1 MTARYTWLVAAAAI
15 LAASSTARA
24 QRWGHERTPNDGAC
38 FYEDADFGGDYFCVT
53 AGGDL
58 SSIPSG
64 MNDRISSVRLFG
76 RTEVTLFKD
85 TRYHGRST
93 RLSHDVRNLKSDG
106 WNDLVSSIQVRGFGR
121 FGSGNGANDADRV
134 VRRAY
139 QDVLNRDPDTEGL
152 RLYRSRIIDDGW
164 TEQQVREALR
174 KSPEYQKLTVSEAHE
189 IVRRAYQSVLKRE
202 PDAGA
207 SGYVD
212 KVMRQH
218 WTQADVEKEL
228 RKSPEY
234 RRGR

>member
-1 MTARYTWLVAAAAI
+1 VTSRYTWLVAAAAI
-15 LAASSTARA
+15 LAASSTASA
-24 QRWGHERTPNDGAC
+24 QRWGRERTPNDGAC
-38 FYEDADFGGDYFCVT
+38 FYEDADFHGDYFCVR
-53 AGGDL
+53 GGEDL
-58 SSIPSG
+58 SSIPDG

-76 RTEVTLFKD
+76 RTDVTLFKD
-85 TRYHGRST
+85 TKYHGRST
-93 RLSHDVRNLKSDG
+93 RLTHDVRNLKSEG
-106 WNDLVSSIQVRGFGR
+106 WNDLVSSIQVRG
-121 FGSGNGANDADRV
+121 SAATAIDADRI

-139 QDVLNRDPDTEGL
+139 QDVLEREPDTAGL
-152 RLYRSRIIDDGW
+152 RQYRSRVIDDGW
-164 TEQQVREALR
+164 SEQQVREALR
-174 KSPEYQKLTVSEAHE
+174 NSPEYQKLSLTKAHE
-189 IVRRAYQSVLKRE
+189 IVRRAYQNVLKRE